1 MWIFT
6 STTPTDFNPRSLAGA
21 TSSSFLSAL
30 GKALFQSSLPCG
42 SDHRLSACSYGID
55 DFNPRSLTGATAG
68 YNLFR
73 SPMLEFQSTLPYG
86 SDDEVVD
93 TAHALSISIHAPLRE
108 RPCFEEIFGFLF
120 NFNPRSLTGA
130 TYYNKPQIHPST
142 ISIHAPLRERLV

>member
-73 SPMLEFQSTLPYG
+73 SPMLEFQSTLPHGSDMKEPLVVVLVTLFQSTLPYG
-86 SDDEVVD
+86 SDAAYSGQL
-93 TAHALSISIHAPLRE
+93 TLQSKISIHAPLRE
-108 RPCFEEIFGFLF
+108 R
-120 NFNPRSLTGA
+120 
-130 TYYNKPQIHPST
+130 H
-142 ISIHAPLRERLV
+142 